1 MRRTIIIIIVV
12 ILLVAGAFFIIRQ
25 RNANQEGEVEILRQ
39 ATVEQGSLAATVNA
53 TGSIEPEALVTLSFG
68 LGGTVHDV
76 NVVRGEM
83 ASEGDVLANLQT
95 GELALAVQQSQDG
108 LRIQELMLQQA
119 LNSGPSEATLATS
132 QADIDAAEGNL
143 AIAQANQTAAE
154 AAVAQ
159 AGAQKAQLLAGP
171 TAGQIAAAESQL
183 TSARSNQ
190 RIAEE
195 AHNRTLEC
203 FNIQL
208 PGGGEQEACPGLGPP
223 EEQARA
229 NLENANAALA
239 AAEAQLADVRTTA
252 RPADIQAADA
262 AIAAAEAQRES
273 ATGSVMVAEANLAR
287 ALAAYDRMLEGPTD
301 DDIAIL
307 EAQVASA
314 ETNQEIAQLRLE
326 QAMIIAPM
334 DGRVANVLI
343 NTGEQT
349 APGAP
354 ALNIVNE
361 GAFHI
366 EVMVDEIDIDQIAVG
381 QEVDI
386 TLDALPDT
394 IVTGE
399 IAEIAPTAATSGA
412 GVVTYLVT
420 INIDPEGVT
429 LRPGMTANA
438 SIVVEQIDDVLM
450 IPNWAIR
457 LNKETGGAFVFK
469 LKEDGTVEEITVETG
484 LRNEQFSQ
492 VLSGLQVGDVI
503 VVTNE
508 REGFNFFGGL

>member
-1 MRRTIIIIIVV
+1 
-12 ILLVAGAFFIIRQ
+12 
-25 RNANQEGEVEILRQ
+25 
-39 ATVEQGSLAATVNA
+39 
-53 TGSIEPEALVTLSFG
+53 
-68 LGGTVHDV
+68 
-76 NVVRGEM
+76 
-83 ASEGDVLANLQT
+83 
-95 GELALAVQQSQDG
+95 VQQTQDA
-108 LRIQELMLQQA
+108 LRIQELVHQQA
-119 LNSGPSEATLATS
+119 LNSGPSPATLAAA

-143 AIAQANQTAAE
+143 AIAEANLAGAE
-154 AAVAQ
+154 AAISQ
-159 AGAQKAQLLAGP
+159 AEAQKAQLLAGP
-171 TAGQIAAAESQL
+171 TAGQIAAAQSQV
-183 TSARSNQ
+183 TSARSQ
-190 RIAEE
+190 QKVAEE
-195 AHNRTLEC
+195 THNRTLEC
-203 FNIQL
+203 FTITL
-208 PGGGEQEACPGLGPP
+208 PDGGERETCPALGAP

-229 NLENANAALA
+229 NLENANAALT
-239 AAEAQLADVRTTA
+239 AAEAQLADVRAST

-262 AIAAAEAQRES
+262 AIAAASAQMDS
-273 ATGSVMVAEANLAR
+273 AAGSVMVAEANLAR
-287 ALAAYDRMLEGPTD
+287 AGAAYDRLQEGPTE

-307 EAQVASA
+307 EAQIASA

-343 NTGEQT
+343 NTGEQA

-366 EVMVDEIDIDQIAVG
+366 EVGVDEIDIDQIAVG

-394 IVTGE
+394 IVTGT
-399 IAEIAPTAATSGA
+399 IADIAPTAATSGA

-420 INIDPEGVT
+420 INIEPEGVT

-438 SIVVEQIDDVLM
+438 SIVVEQIDDVIK

-457 LNKETGGAFVFK
+457 LDRETGRAFVNR
-469 LKEDGTVEEITVETG
+469 LAADGTVEEVTVETG

-492 VLSGLQVGDVI
+492 VLSGLEVGDVV

-508 REGFNFFGGL
+508 REGFNIFGN

>member
-1 MRRTIIIIIVV
+1 MRRTIIIIIIV
-12 ILLVAGAFFIIRQ
+12 IALGAGAFFIIRQ
-25 RNANQEGEVEILRQ
+25 RNANQEGEFEILRQ

-76 NVVRGEM
+76 NVVRGQI
-83 ASEGDVLANLQT
+83 ATEGEVLANLQT

-119 LNSGPSEATLATS
+119 LNSGPSEATLATA
-132 QADIDAAEGNL
+132 QADIDAAQGNL
-143 AIAQANQTAAE
+143 
-154 AAVAQ
+154 
-159 AGAQKAQLLAGP
+159 KAQLLAGP

-208 PGGGEQEACPGLGPP
+208 PGGGDQEACPGLGPP

-262 AIAAAEAQRES
+262 AIAAAEAQLES
-273 ATGSVMVAEANLAR
+273 ATGGVLVAEANLAR
-287 ALAAYDRMLEGPTD
+287 SLAAYDRMLEGPTD

-314 ETNQEIAQLRLE
+314 ETSQEIAQLRLD

-343 NTGEQT
+343 NTGEQA

-492 VLSGLQVGDVI
+492 VLSGLQIGDVI

-508 REGFNFFGGL
+508 REGFNFFGG